1 MKKYYIYKSFKKN
14 GPFSLQELCR
24 KEIKKNDLIWFK
36 GLDDWVKASEIEE
49 LKDYFDPSPPPTPFE
64 KKQEKLKKIQ
74 KKGLG
79 FLFKVILSLFLF
91 IVIMLIFIAGQDL
104 GITGAFNPLSFV
116 KWLLIIALTYL
127 LFKIWNKKSIKV
139 DNSSNIDFNK
149 VDENKKIEDN
159 YEEIE
164 NIKNHNKDH
173 QFSNFKQWVIAILP
187 LILMFLIYLL
197 IQFYK
202 PVATN
207 DLNYETVCGDDVTI
221 EDDDPCEFW
230 GNAEERAYY
239 DYLCE
244 CKKFLSR
251 IRYSD
256 RLLYKDVPY
265 ECSFMECRDID
276 FDKNFIYFT
285 DAQGNEIVDMNVLTY
300 INSELK
306 KFNNS
311 VHNDILCY

>member
-1 MKKYYIYKSFKKN
+1 
-14 GPFSLQELCR
+14 
-24 KEIKKNDLIWFK
+24 
-36 GLDDWVKASEIEE
+36 
-49 LKDYFDPSPPPTPFE
+49 
-64 KKQEKLKKIQ
+64 EKLKKIQ

-164 NIKNHNKDH
+164 NIKIEDNYEEIENIKNHNKDH

-221 EDDDPCEFW
+221 EDDDP
-230 GNAEERAYY
+230 
-239 DYLCE
+239 
-244 CKKFLSR
+244 
-251 IRYSD
+251 
-256 RLLYKDVPY
+256 
-265 ECSFMECRDID
+265 
-276 FDKNFIYFT
+276 
-285 DAQGNEIVDMNVLTY
+285 
-300 INSELK
+300 
-306 KFNNS
+306 
-311 VHNDILCY
+311 